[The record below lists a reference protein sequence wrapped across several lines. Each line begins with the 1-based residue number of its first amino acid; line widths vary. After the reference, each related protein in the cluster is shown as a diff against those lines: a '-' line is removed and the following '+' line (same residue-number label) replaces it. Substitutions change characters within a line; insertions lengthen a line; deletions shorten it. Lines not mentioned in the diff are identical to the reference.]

1 MKVEHVPRALVEK
14 FAFAFAGERA
24 GFSAREISDYFT
36 GYSNLVKHLDHYGF
50 APKRSEL
57 FIESLYS
64 LAPRQQYY
72 ALNDLTFYERKSKY
86 SYPSDELRRALRED
100 LHTFISPNPI
110 GLGYSKIRESAFRTD
125 WIEAHRGIALSPAEA
140 MTAARRL
147 LETTLKTILDERQE
161 TPADKG
167 DLGKLIKQTE
177 AALGFV
183 AKDHQGEHQVLAGLA
198 SIVGGISALSNES
211 GGRHGTVGGVE
222 IENSAI
228 ADLCVNACGTIG
240 LFFIELHLLTEIDAN
255 KTSLLTPGP
264 PPVPSDS
271 TATTSTHSRS
281 LAPGQA

>member
-1 MKVEHVPRALVEK
+1 MKVEHVPRALAEK
-14 FAFAFAGERA
+14 FAFAFAGDKI

-36 GYSNLVKHLDHYGF
+36 GYSNLVKHMDHYGF
-50 APKRSEL
+50 TPKRSEL

-64 LAPRQQYY
+64 LAPKQQYY
-72 ALNDLTFYERKSKY
+72 ALNDLTFFERKSKY
-86 SYPSDELRRALRED
+86 SYPSDQLRQSLRED

-125 WIEAHRGIALSPAEA
+125 WIEAHRGVALSPAEA
-140 MTAARRL
+140 ITASRRL

-167 DLGKLIKQTE
+167 DLGKLIKQAE
-177 AALGFV
+177 SALGFV
-183 AKDHQGEHQVLAGLA
+183 AKEHQWEHQVLLGLA
-198 SIVGGISALSNES
+198 SVVGGISALSNES

-240 LFFIELHLLTEIDAN
+240 LFFIELHLLTETNAN
-255 KTSLLTPGP
+255 QTLVDNRLPA
-264 PPVPSDS
+264 PSRNDPLD
-271 TATTSTHSRS
+271 HN
-281 LAPGQA
+281 L

>member
-14 FAFAFAGERA
+14 FASAFAGDKV
-24 GFSAREISDYFT
+24 GLSAREISEYFT
-36 GYSNLVKHLDHYGF
+36 EYSNLVKHIDHYGF
-50 APKRSEL
+50 TPKRSEL

-64 LAPRQQYY
+64 LAPKQQYY
-72 ALNDLTFYERKSKY
+72 ALNDLTFYERNTKY
-86 SYPSDELRRALRED
+86 SYPNDALRKSLRED

-125 WIEAHRGIALSPAEA
+125 WIEAHRGVAVSPAEA

-147 LETTLKTILDERQE
+147 LETTLKTILAERNE
-161 TPADKG
+161 APADKG

-177 AALGFV
+177 TTLDFV
-183 AKDHQGEHQVLAGLA
+183 AKDHQGEHQILSGLA
-198 SIVGGISALSNES
+198 SVVGGISALSNES

-240 LFFIELHLLTEIDAN
+240 LFFIELHLLTQI
-255 KTSLLTPGP
+255 KSSKP
-264 PPVPSDS
+264 
-271 TATTSTHSRS
+271 
-281 LAPGQA
+281 